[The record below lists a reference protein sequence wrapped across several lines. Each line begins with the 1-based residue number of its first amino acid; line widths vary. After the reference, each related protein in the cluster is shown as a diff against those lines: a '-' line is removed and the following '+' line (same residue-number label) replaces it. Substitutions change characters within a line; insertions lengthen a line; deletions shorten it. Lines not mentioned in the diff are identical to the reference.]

1 MAVDHA
7 QIDCPARPA
16 SREEY
21 IEHGVPATSAAL
33 MVDDHSMSRPMA
45 RRRFQ
50 RFDDELRL

>member
-16 SREEY
+16 SRQ
-21 IEHGVPATSAAL
+21 IENGVPASSAAL
-33 MVDDHSMSRPMA
+33 MVGDHSMSRPVA

-50 RFDDELRL
+50 RFGDELRL